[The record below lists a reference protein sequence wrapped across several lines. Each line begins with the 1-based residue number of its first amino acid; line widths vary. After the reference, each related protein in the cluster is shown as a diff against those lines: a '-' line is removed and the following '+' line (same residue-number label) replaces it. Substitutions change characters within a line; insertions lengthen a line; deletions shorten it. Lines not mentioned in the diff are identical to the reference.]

1 MMKQQK
7 KTYFVEMT
15 DTYGGESNY
24 SWYSWVKRFLV
35 QSVSM
40 RGAISKVTRETGYH
54 ARLDYDCGD
63 MARYNATSTGICY
76 FVSETTGRESEMFK
90 GIVTL

>member
-7 KTYFVEMT
+7 TTYFVEMT
-15 DTYGGESNY
+15 DTFGGESNY
-24 SWYSWVKRFLV
+24 SWVNRFLV

-54 ARLDYDCGD
+54 ARVSYDCGD
-63 MARYNATSTGICY
+63 MARYDATAACICY
-76 FVSETTGRESEMFK
+76 FVSESTGQESEIYSR
-90 GIVTL
+90 IVTL

>member
-1 MMKQQK
+1 MKQSTQ
-7 KTYFVEMT
+7 TYFVEMT
-15 DTYGGESNY
+15 DTFSGDANY
-24 SWYSWVKRFLV
+24 SWVRRFLV

-54 ARLDYDCGD
+54 ARVDYDCGD
-63 MARYNATSTGICY
+63 MARYNAVGACICY
-76 FVSETTGRESEMFK
+76 FVSDSTGRESEMFS

>member
-7 KTYFVEMT
+7 TTYFVEMT

-24 SWYSWVKRFLV
+24 SWVKRFLV
-35 QSVSM
+35 QSISM

-54 ARLDYDCGD
+54 SRVNYDCGD
-63 MARYNATSTGICY
+63 MARYNATAACICY
-76 FVSETTGRESEMFK
+76 FVSVATGRESEMFSQ
-90 GIVTL
+90 IVTL

>member
-24 SWYSWVKRFLV
+24 SWVNRFLV

-40 RGAISKVTRETGYH
+40 RGAISKVTRETGHH
-54 ARLDYDCGD
+54 ARVNYDCGD
-63 MARYNATSTGICY
+63 MARYDATSACICY
-76 FVSETTGRESEMFK
+76 FVSEATGQESELYSR
-90 GIVTL
+90 IVTL

>member
-7 KTYFVEMT
+7 ITYFVEMT
-15 DTYGGESNY
+15 DTFGGESNY
-24 SWYSWVKRFLV
+24 SWVNRFLV

-40 RGAISKVTRETGYH
+40 RGAISKVTRETGHH
-54 ARLDYDCGD
+54 ARLDYNCGD
-63 MARYNATSTGICY
+63 MARYDATSACICY
-76 FVSETTGRESEMFK
+76 FVSEATGRESEMFK

>member
-1 MMKQQK
+1 MKQTKQ
-7 KTYFVEMT
+7 TYFIEMT

-24 SWYSWVKRFLV
+24 SWVNRFLV

-54 ARLDYDCGD
+54 ARLTYECGD
-63 MARYNATSTGICY
+63 DARYDATSACICY
-76 FVSETTGRESEMFK
+76 FVSESTGQESEIYSR
-90 GIVTL
+90 IVTL

>member
-1 MMKQQK
+1 MMKQIKQ
-7 KTYFVEMT
+7 TYFVEMT
-15 DTYGGESNY
+15 DTFGGEANY
-24 SWYSWVKRFLV
+24 SWVNRFLV

-54 ARLDYDCGD
+54 ARVNYDCGD
-63 MARYNATSTGICY
+63 MARYDAIAACICY
-76 FVSETTGRESEMFK
+76 FVSEATGRESEMFK